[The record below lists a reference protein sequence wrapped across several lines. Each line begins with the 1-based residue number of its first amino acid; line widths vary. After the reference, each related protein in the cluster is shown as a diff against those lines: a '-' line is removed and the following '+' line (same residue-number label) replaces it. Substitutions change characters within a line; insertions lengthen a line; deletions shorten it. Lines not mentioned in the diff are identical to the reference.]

1 MLKLQ
6 EQALGVGGTQ
16 RSPAKPRPPGGG
28 GGALAKV
35 VQSARSPPSPRA
47 RSLLYN
53 ESLKVKTA
61 GCKLNVPR

>member
-16 RSPAKPRPPGGG
+16 RSPAAPRPPGG

-61 GCKLNVPR
+61 GGKLNVPR